1 MQNFQ
6 DTFETR
12 TQSFITLLQFA
23 WLCLENAHFTT
34 SGRLPMISWVTN
46 VLTKLQTDKA
56 KRSLESVSNLTPLF
70 CSKYSDLLFQ
80 VTRNN
85 IQYFRQPNNSSS
97 NKRQSHW
104 WLRMF
109 DHPQYVQFYSFCML
123 KKNKIISCCEFAAQ
137 KLLKYE

>member
-1 MQNFQ
+1 
-6 DTFETR
+6 
-12 TQSFITLLQFA
+12 
-23 WLCLENAHFTT
+23 
-34 SGRLPMISWVTN
+34 MISWVTN

-123 KKNKIISCCEFAAQ
+123 KKTRLSLVVN
-137 KLLKYE
+137 LLLRNSWNMSNWKQFWRTWEQSDILKPYFRSFLNSF